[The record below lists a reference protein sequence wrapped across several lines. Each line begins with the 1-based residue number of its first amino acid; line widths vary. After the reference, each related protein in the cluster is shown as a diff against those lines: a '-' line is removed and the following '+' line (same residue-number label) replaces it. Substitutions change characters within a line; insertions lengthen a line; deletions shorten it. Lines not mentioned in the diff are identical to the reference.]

1 MAKPT
6 TRQEFKDYCLR
17 ALGAPVIEINVDDSQ
32 LEDRIDQAIQYFN
45 DWNSLGMQRQYWKY
59 QVTAQDIANQ
69 YINTDSLDP
78 NGPKIANIT
87 RVFQVGFNLQINNIF
102 NIRYQ
107 MALTDFYGLRTGNM
121 NMNYYVSTMQYIE
134 MLQQL
139 LDPEKQI
146 RFNKYNNKLNID
158 MNWND
163 FDTNQYILIEGYA
176 IVDPAEYSEAWNDPM
191 LKKYATALIKQQWG
205 ANLSKYEGI
214 PLPGNITFNGAR
226 LYEEATTAIQAIEE
240 EVLLKYQEPPDFI
253 TG

>member
-32 LEDRIDQAIQYFN
+32 VEDRIDQAIQFFN
-45 DWNSLGMQRQYWKY
+45 DWSSLGMQRQYWKY

-69 YINTDSLDP
+69 YINTDNLDP
-78 NGPKIANIT
+78 NGPKICNVT
-87 RVFQVGFNLQINNIF
+87 KVFQVGFNLQINNIF

-139 LDPEKQI
+139 LDPEKQL
-146 RFNKYNNKLNID
+146 RFNKYDNKLHID
-158 MNWND
+158 MNWSD
-163 FDTNQYILIEGYA
+163 FQTNQYLLIEGFA
-176 IVDPAEYSEAWNDPM
+176 IIDPAEYSEAWNDPL

-205 ANLSKYEGI
+205 SNLSKYEGI

-226 LYEEATTAIQAIEE
+226 LYQEATEDINKYEE
-240 EVLLKYQEPPDFI
+240 EVLSKYQEPPDFI

>member
-1 MAKPT
+1 MPLPT
-6 TRQEFKDYCLR
+6 NRQEFKEYCLR

-32 LEDRIDQAIQYFN
+32 VEDRIDQAIQYFN
-45 DWNSLGMQRQYWKY
+45 DWNSLGIQREYWKY
-59 QVTAQDIANQ
+59 QVTQEDITNQ
-69 YINTDSLDP
+69 YINTDSISP
-78 NGPKIANIT
+78 NGPRIQNIT

-121 NMNYYVSTMQYIE
+121 KISDYVGTMQYIE

-146 RFNKYNNKLNID
+146 RFNKYMNQLKID
-158 MNWND
+158 MNWSD
-163 FDTNQYILIEGYA
+163 FTPNQWLLIEGFSV
-176 IVDPAEYSEAWNDPM
+176 INPEEYSDVWNDAM

-205 ANLSKYEGI
+205 INLSKFEGI
-214 PLPGNITFNGAR
+214 PMPGNITFNGQR
-226 LYEEATTAIQAIEE
+226 LYEEATSTIQSIEDS
-240 EVLLKYQEPPDFI
+240 VLLKYQEPPDFI

>member
-32 LEDRIDQAIQYFN
+32 VEDRLDQAVQFFN
-45 DWNSLGMQRQYWKY
+45 DWSSLGMQRQYWKY
-59 QVTAQDIANQ
+59 QVTDQDISNK
-69 YINTDSLDP
+69 YINTDNLDP
-78 NGPKIANIT
+78 NGPKIVNVT
-87 RVFQVGFNLQINNIF
+87 KVFQVGFNLQVNNIF

-146 RFNKYNNKLNID
+146 RFNKYDNKLHID
-158 MNWND
+158 MNWSD
-163 FDTNQYILIEGYA
+163 FQTGQYLLIEGFA
-176 IVDPAEYSEAWNDPM
+176 VIDPAEYSEAWNDPL

-226 LYEEATTAIQAIEE
+226 LYQEATEDIN
-240 EVLLKYQEPPDFI
+240 K
-253 TG
+253 

>member
-32 LEDRIDQAIQYFN
+32 VEDRLDQAIQYFN

-59 QVTAQDIANQ
+59 QVTAQDIANK
-69 YINTDSLDP
+69 YINTDNLDP

-87 RVFQVGFNLQINNIF
+87 KVFQVGFNLQINNIF

-176 IVDPAEYSEAWNDPM
+176 IIDPAEYSEAWNDPM